1 MFHGGIAMSQLAK
14 GVVLLMLVVGLVACA
29 STTIRD
35 SWRDPSVGRIEFKK
49 VLAMVISADATLRR
63 VAEDELVRQMQGIEA
78 VASYTLLTEE
88 DSRDLEKAKAKVT
101 AAGFDGVVAMRL
113 IKSEK
118 QVTLVPGAYATSYP
132 RFWGYYGHAW
142 PIVYDPGY
150 LRTDTIVQVETK
162 VYSLT
167 DDKLIWAALSE
178 TFNPRDAQALVRG
191 VAHAVAKDLQKQ
203 GLIA

>member
-1 MFHGGIAMSQLAK
+1 MFHGGIARSQLAK
-14 GVVLLMLVVGLVACA
+14 GVVLLMLIVGL
-29 STTIRD
+29 
-35 SWRDPSVGRIEFKK
+35 
-49 VLAMVISADATLRR
+49 
-63 VAEDELVRQMQGIEA
+63 
-78 VASYTLLTEE
+78 
-88 DSRDLEKAKAKVT
+88 
-101 AAGFDGVVAMRL
+101 VAMRL

-118 QVTLVPGAYATSYP
+118 QVTLVPGGYATSFP

-167 DDKLIWAALSE
+167 DDKLIWAGLSE

-191 VAHAVAKDLQKQ
+191 VEQAVAKDLQKQ

>member
-1 MFHGGIAMSQLAK
+1 MSQLAK

-101 AAGFDGVVAMRL
+101 AAGFDGVVTMRL

-142 PIVYDPGY
+142 PISLRSRLLADRYYRAGRDQGIFTDGRQAHLGRPERDVQSSRHPGSGA
-150 LRTDTIVQVETK
+150 R
-162 VYSLT
+162 
-167 DDKLIWAALSE
+167 
-178 TFNPRDAQALVRG
+178 RG
-191 VAHAVAKDLQKQ
+191 AGRRKDLQKQ

>member
-1 MFHGGIAMSQLAK
+1 MYQLTK

-35 SWRDPSVGRIEFKK
+35 SWRDPGVGRIEFKK
-49 VLAMVISADATLRR
+49 VLAMAISADATLRR
-63 VAEDELVRQMQGIEA
+63 IAEDEMVRQMPGVEE
-78 VASYTLLTEE
+78 VASYTVLTEE

-101 AAGFDGVVAMRL
+101 AAGFEGVVTMRL

-118 QVTLVPGAYATSYP
+118 RVTHVPGAYTSYP

-142 PIVYDPGY
+142 PMVYDPGY

-162 VYSLT
+162 VYSLM
-167 DDKLIWAALSE
+167 DDKLIWAGLSE

-191 VAHAVAKDLQKQ
+191 VAQAVAKDLQKQ